1 MTSPAGE
8 MVEISGLRIDLD
20 GFSIRDVSLSVAPGD
35 FFLIL
40 GPTGAGK
47 TLLLEAVAGLIPIT
61 AGRIAVAGR
70 EVTGLP
76 PERRG
81 VGIVYQDYALFPH
94 LSVFE
99 NITYGIRYLEDGQR
113 EALDRAAN
121 LMADVGITHLR
132 ERPVTVLS
140 GGECQRVA
148 LVRALAV
155 NPDVLLLDEPL
166 SALDPGFRD
175 EIQRLL
181 KTLHRE
187 TGTTFLMVTHD
198 FSEALYLGQRAAVI
212 RDGRIQQTGTVA
224 EVFRHPETAFV
235 ARFVGIKNLFPATFQ
250 TGRATIGALA
260 LSMTATPPADEGWVA
275 IRPEDIRI
283 LPENGQG
290 AGNNAVTGR
299 VVETVDRGPY
309 AELSV
314 EADGQVL
321 TGHLT
326 RRELMEMDVTPGP
339 SRTVRLEIPPDS
351 IHPLAE

>member
-61 AGRIAVAGR
+61 AGRIAIAGR

-113 EALDRAAN
+113 EALDRAAA
-121 LMADVGITHLR
+121 LMADVGITHIR

-175 EIQRLL
+175 DIQRLL

-212 RDGRIQQTGTVA
+212 RDGRIQQTGTVD

-250 TGRATIGALA
+250 TGRATIGSLA

-283 LPENGQG
+283 LPGNGQG
-290 AGNNAVTGR
+290 TGNNAVTGR

-326 RRELMEMDVTPGP
+326 RRELMEMDVTPDP

>member
-1 MTSPAGE
+1 MTTPTGG

-61 AGRIAVAGR
+61 AGRISIAGR
-70 EVTGLP
+70 DVTGLP

-99 NITYGIRYLEDGQR
+99 NIAYGVRYLRDGQR
-113 EALDRAAN
+113 EALDRAAD
-121 LMADVGITHLR
+121 LMTDVGITHLR
-132 ERPVTVLS
+132 DRPVTVLS

-155 NPDVLLLDEPL
+155 KPDVLLLDEPL

-175 EIQRLL
+175 DIQRLL

-212 RDGRIQQTGTVA
+212 RDGRIQQTGPVA

-235 ARFVGIKNLFPATFQ
+235 ARFVGIKNLLPASFQ
-250 TGRATIGALA
+250 AGRASIGSMA

-283 LPENGQG
+283 LP
-290 AGNNAVTGR
+290 GNAQEIRNTVIGR

-321 TGHLT
+321 TGHIT
-326 RRELMEMDVTPGP
+326 RRELMEMDFTPDP

-351 IHPLAE
+351 IHPLPP